1 MMMEEERADAYREMT
16 GTRHLDRRTP
26 DTVRRHQRVKPD
38 PETNPLADIDWEK
51 EPPHVESPPEPTRR
65 EGCTCA
71 RR

>member
-16 GTRHLDRRTP
+16 GTRHSVRWTRDSVRQRR
-26 DTVRRHQRVKPD
+26 RVKPD

-51 EPPHVESPPEPTRR
+51 EPTHVESPAEPTRR